1 MHQRHSSTCD
11 KQKEI
16 LLFGESSAQ
25 ARLGGLGAARAT
37 SFGPLNVAIFILA
50 GAIQNARA

>member
-1 MHQRHSSTCD
+1 MHRRHSSTCD

-16 LLFGESSAQ
+16 LLFGESSAR
-25 ARLGGLGAARAT
+25 ARLGVLGAARAT
-37 SFGPLNVAIFILA
+37 CFGPLNVAKLILA